1 MQIQPL
7 SLVLAT
13 HPLLPLA
20 WDAAWQ
26 AARFLQDERPVDL
39 RIESKSTASDLVSQ
53 MDKGAEE
60 ILISALLGERPT
72 DGLLGEEG
80 GERTGTSG
88 VRWVVDPLDGTVNY
102 LHHMPTWGVSVAAEQ
117 SGQSV
122 IGVVVTPAFN
132 EAYIGVRGVGAWV
145 VTDQMAT
152 PIRVSAC
159 PRLAAAVVA
168 TGFGYSANRRAAQ
181 GRVVHELLPKVSDI
195 RRIGAAVIDF
205 CWLARGRLDAYYE
218 RGLNAWDIAAGAL
231 IAAEAG
237 ASVTGL
243 RGEDVYGSMIIAA
256 TPAIAGELRE
266 FLLAVDAD
274 QD

>member
-1 MQIQPL
+1 MQPL
-7 SLVLAT
+7 SLVLDA

-26 AARFLQDERPVDL
+26 AARFLQDERPEDL
-39 RIESKSTASDLVSQ
+39 RIESKSTASDLVSP
-53 MDKGAEE
+53 MDKG
-60 ILISALLGERPT
+60 
-72 DGLLGEEG
+72 EG

-122 IGVVVTPAFN
+122 IGVVVTPAFG

-159 PRLAAAVVA
+159 PHLAAAVVA

-205 CWLARGRLDAYYE
+205 CWLARGRLDGYYE

-243 RGEDVYGSMIIAA
+243 RGDGVYGSMMIAA
-256 TPAIAGELRE
+256 TPAIAGELQE

-274 QD
+274 QE